1 MATEHVVPKVRQ
13 ARYAAPRVTVTP
25 VEAVISTEPIDKSG
39 WAGHYQQIHLDTATG
54 QLTFFESP
62 QHLEPQNAVWTSASD
77 VPAETWARWYPGRPF
92 TRTGPHMWFNPVP
105 RLLTWTIDSGVK
117 ELPYLGVPQANALL
131 AELAPHAQRLLD
143 MLFQAG
149 ADLDWSAA
157 AARAGRDIHA
167 LCSRERRTTAAGAHA
182 DLVDYA
188 DIVATFPQV
197 YQPELLAVDRSRL
210 VSACES
216 ITRYLPGRQE
226 ITKVFGR
233 PAHDGTCVLL
243 DVLGARSWYL
253 TARSTVPRPAP
264 EPTAHRRDGI
274 DTAGTAATR
283 RALTA
288 LGLPEN
294 CLLVLIGISGSGKST
309 LARLFAGSVL
319 NADRLREALTGD
331 PLDQSVSTAAWELL
345 YGRLDSMLRER
356 RPVIVDAVNSEAWV
370 RKKVIA
376 AAQLHGIPAVALVV
390 DATLK
395 GALARNA
402 ERPAALRVRD
412 QVVTAQHDELTR
424 DLPGLLAEGF
434 TAVHHT
440 RDLPVMTAFLRRCAE
455 REKAHP
461 ALHIERTFGPDL
473 APLFTRHDGQDD
485 HGLRTGAFG
494 IGGHELTIRWADQDD
509 PDEVVHQ
516 LHIPC
521 PDCGEPAW
529 VNVHSAT
536 DLLDASNGTYPTQ
549 ATCLCL

>member
-1 MATEHVVPKVRQ
+1 MVTEHVVPEVRQ

-25 VEAVISTEPIDKSG
+25 VNAVISTAPIDNSG

-54 QLTFFESP
+54 QLSFFESP
-62 QHLEPQNAVWTSASD
+62 QHLEARNPAWTFAND
-77 VPAETWARWYPGRPF
+77 VPAQTWARWYPGRPF

-105 RLLTWTIDSGVK
+105 RLLTWTIDSGVR
-117 ELPYLGVPQANALL
+117 ELPYLGVAQANALL
-131 AELAPHAQRLLD
+131 AELAPYAQRLLD

-149 ADLDWSAA
+149 AELDWSAA
-157 AARAGRDIHA
+157 AARAGRDIDA
-167 LCSRERRTTAAGAHA
+167 LCSRERRATAAGAHA

-188 DIVATFPQV
+188 EIVANFPQV
-197 YQPELLAVDRSRL
+197 YQPELLDVERSRL
-210 VSACES
+210 VTACES
-216 ITRYLPGRQE
+216 ITRYLPLRQE

-233 PAHDGTCVLL
+233 LAHDGTCVLL
-243 DVLGARSWYL
+243 DVLGVRSWYL
-253 TARSTVPRPAP
+253 TARSTAPRPAP
-264 EPTAHRRDGI
+264 EPAERPLDGI
-274 DTAGTAATR
+274 DVGTAATR

-288 LGLPEN
+288 LGLPED

-331 PLDQSVSTAAWELL
+331 PLDQGASTAAWELL

-370 RKKVIA
+370 RKKLIA
-376 AAQLHGIPAVALVV
+376 AAQLHGVPAVALVV
-390 DATLK
+390 DATLT

-434 TAVHHT
+434 ATVHHT
-440 RDLPVMTAFLRRCAE
+440 RDLPVMAAFLRRCAD

-473 APLFTRHDGQDD
+473 APLFTRHEDD
-485 HGLRTGAFG
+485 HGLRTGAFA

-516 LHIPC
+516 MHIPC
-521 PDCGEPAW
+521 PDCGRPAW

-536 DLLDASNGTYPTQ
+536 DLLDASSGTYPVQ